1 VNPDKGDYR
10 RYNWKRYMGESICF
24 KKDVKT
30 KDCQE
35 ELNIYNKEV
44 EILTGK
50 NKPFLK
56 MVSNPTEIMA
66 HYEKKTRFELKM
78 GTKRMI
84 MKKLK
89 ISDTSYY
96 NVMRGNPNILLEQF
110 DCIFTPSANSKAA
123 DTSLINGFTDYTLF
137 CTLCFHKFNLKTIE
151 QDIKDRR
158 LYGPNSRCALGRAMN
173 KVKSMAHAWNKQ
185 STNANSIIEEIREKL
200 ESKSM
205 NLKAKDM
212 VLGVCGNL

>member
-1 VNPDKGDYR
+1 
-10 RYNWKRYMGESICF
+10 
-24 KKDVKT
+24 
-30 KDCQE
+30 
-35 ELNIYNKEV
+35 
-44 EILTGK
+44 
-50 NKPFLK
+50 

-78 GTKRMI
+78 ETKRKI
-84 MKKLK
+84 RNKLK
-89 ISDTSYY
+89 IPDTSYHS
-96 NVMRGNPNILLEQF
+96 VMRGNPNILLEQF

-205 NLKAKDM
+205 NL
-212 VLGVCGNL
+212 

>member
-1 VNPDKGDYR
+1 
-10 RYNWKRYMGESICF
+10 MGESICF

-173 KVKSMAHAWNKQ
+173 KVKSRAHAWNKQ

-205 NLKAKDM
+205 NL
-212 VLGVCGNL
+212 